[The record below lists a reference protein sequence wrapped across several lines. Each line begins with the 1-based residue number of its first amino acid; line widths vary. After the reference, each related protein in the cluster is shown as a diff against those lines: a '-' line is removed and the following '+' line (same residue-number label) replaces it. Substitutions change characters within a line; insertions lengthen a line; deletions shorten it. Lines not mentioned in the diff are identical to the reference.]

1 MKKFIK
7 NKVRK
12 FLMESN
18 SQDADYNICD
28 DFSVNSMEELI
39 SLLKRTDIKPEQ
51 KDEIQKLIDELK
63 TSNDYLSNDLDNFN
77 TVTHKISTI
86 LCK

>member
-1 MKKFIK
+1 MKNFIK
-7 NKVRK
+7 NRVRN

-18 SQDADYNICD
+18 SQDTDYNICD

-39 SLLKRTDIKPEQ
+39 SLLKITDIKPEQ
-51 KDEIQKLIDELK
+51 KDEIKKLIDELK

>member
-1 MKKFIK
+1 MKNFIK
-7 NKVRK
+7 NRVRN

-51 KDEIQKLIDELK
+51 KGEIQKLIDELK

>member
-1 MKKFIK
+1 
-7 NKVRK
+7 
-12 FLMESN
+12 MESN

-63 TSNDYLSNDLDNFN
+63 ASNDYLSNDLDNFN